1 MALAEGIS
9 IHQYIDD
16 WLMGANLKQQCQV
29 DTHRLVLSCRMPG
42 LDDKFKKKSDLF
54 STQEIKF
61 SVTNLTS
68 G

>member
-29 DTHRLVLSCRMPG
+29 DTHRLVLSCQMPG
-42 LDDKFKKKSDLF
+42 LDDKF
-54 STQEIKF
+54 
-61 SVTNLTS
+61 
-68 G
+68 